1 MYTFYFR
8 HNATAHLVAFR
19 ILYTQLPT
27 HWEPPDGRDSCYC
40 HSCFTVV
47 IWTWTHNIF
56 EVCLYN
62 RNTSKKKKILWVPEC
77 RSEVHLHLKQDN
89 HQMFLQHCLF
99 PWYPHSASGQKKDE
113 EGTKGHLWGLR
124 RGSRKS
130 VLCLVQG
137 AGRGELERS
146 WEKRCAPC
154 DFSRTLG
161 AHITIAAVSCHIL
174 SSQGLSKPPPGG
186 LS

>member
-8 HNATAHLVAFR
+8 YNATAHLVAFR

-62 RNTSKKKKILWVPEC
+62 RNTSKKKFFEFWNVGVRCTYIWSKTTTRCLCNTAFSPGTHTPLQG
-77 RSEVHLHLKQDN
+77 RRKTKKALKATFEVYVEARGKA
-89 HQMFLQHCLF
+89 FFALF
-99 PWYPHSASGQKKDE
+99 RELGEGNWSAAGKRGVLRVISLEPW
-113 EGTKGHLWGLR
+113 
-124 RGSRKS
+124 
-130 VLCLVQG
+130 
-137 AGRGELERS
+137 
-146 WEKRCAPC
+146 AP
-154 DFSRTLG
+154 
-161 AHITIAAVSCHIL
+161 I
-174 SSQGLSKPPPGG
+174 
-186 LS
+186 